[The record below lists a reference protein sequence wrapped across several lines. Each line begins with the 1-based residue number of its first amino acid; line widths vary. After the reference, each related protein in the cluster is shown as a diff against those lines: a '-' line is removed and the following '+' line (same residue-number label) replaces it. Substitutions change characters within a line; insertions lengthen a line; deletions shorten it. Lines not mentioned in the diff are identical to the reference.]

1 MHRPPC
7 TYAISLDASPG
18 AGTGTSRLPMTAR
31 VERRYSQALKT
42 RRARLAILPFRAT
55 GRSRPIRRRG
65 SVDHPSRYPKTHSR
79 PPDSL
84 RSARN
89 SIPSYF
95 PSYIDFA
102 LQAARTTSDAA
113 SLFRRSTRFH
123 RPIARLLGPFVALA
137 NPFPP
142 TFPPTFRSRYRPRA
156 RLLMLPEWSAGHS
169 ESIDPMYPCWD
180 PL

>member
-1 MHRPPC
+1 
-7 TYAISLDASPG
+7 
-18 AGTGTSRLPMTAR
+18 MTAR
-31 VERRYSQALKT
+31 VERCHSQALAT
-42 RRARLAILPFRAT
+42 RRARLANLRFRAT
-55 GRSRPIRRRG
+55 GRARPIRRRG
-65 SVDHPSRYPKTHSR
+65 SVDRPSRYPKTHSR

-84 RSARN
+84 RSAHN

-102 LQAARTTSDAA
+102 LQAASATSDAA
-113 SLFRRSTRFH
+113 SLFRRSTRFYQ
-123 RPIARLLGPFVALA
+123 PIARLLGPFVALA

-156 RLLMLPEWSAGHS
+156 RLLMPPAWSAGRS
-169 ESIDPMYPCWD
+169 ESIDPLYPCWD